1 MSITS
6 ERLAQLNSGQDA
18 SRNLAEGLAVDFAA
32 LMAAALPQA
41 QDTAL
46 ETMRLAASWGISKRM
61 VLAGEAVL
69 DAVGRQGLNA
79 LAGHQSDT
87 VRGWVCYALAQH
99 HALCGPAEPLE
110 NLLDAVR
117 AFADDV
123 HFGVREWVWLAVRP
137 HIAAQPQRSIG
148 YLAGWATAPSERV
161 RRFASESTRPR
172 GVWCAHMN
180 ILKENPALGL
190 PVLEPLKA
198 DPSKYVQDSV
208 GNWLNDAAKSQP
220 QWVRGLC
227 DQWLVQSP
235 CKATEYICKRALR
248 SLAGK

>member
-1 MSITS
+1 MGIPSA
-6 ERLAQLNSGQDA
+6 RLAQLNSGQDA
-18 SRNLAEGLAVDFAA
+18 SRTLAEGLAVDFAV
-32 LMAAALPQA
+32 LMAAAVPQEGVA
-41 QDTAL
+41 AL
-46 ETMRLAASWGISKRM
+46 EKMRQAAGWGILKRM
-61 VLAGEAVL
+61 VLAGEVVL
-69 DAVGRQGLNA
+69 DAVGRQGLVA
-79 LAGHQSDT
+79 LAGHQADT
-87 VRGWVCYALAQH
+87 VRGWICYALAH
-99 HALCGPAEPLE
+99 DHALRDPAEPLE
-110 NLLDAVR
+110 TLLDAVR
-117 AFADDV
+117 TFTDDA

-137 HIAAQPQRSIG
+137 HIAAQPQQAIK

-180 ILKENPALGL
+180 MLKENPALGL

-198 DPSKYVQDSV
+198 DSSKYVQDSV

-220 QWVRGLC
+220 QWVRELC
-227 DQWLVQSP
+227 QTWLAQSP

>member
-1 MSITS
+1 MSIPS
-6 ERLAQLNSGQDA
+6 ARLAQLNSGQDA
-18 SRNLAEGLAVDFAA
+18 SSNLAEGLAVDFAV

-41 QDTAL
+41 PAAAL
-46 ETMRLAASWGISKRM
+46 EKMRRASPLGISKRM
-61 VLAGEAVL
+61 VLAGEIVL
-69 DAVGRQGLNA
+69 DTVGRQGLA
-79 LAGHQSDT
+79 SFAGHRSDT
-87 VRGWVCYALAQH
+87 VRGWVCYALAH
-99 HALCGPAEPLE
+99 DYALRGPEEPLQ
-110 NLLDAVR
+110 NLLEAVR
-117 AFADDV
+117 ALADDA

-137 HIAAQPQRSIG
+137 HIAAQPQQAINH
-148 YLAGWATAPSERV
+148 LAGWTTAPSERV

-180 ILKENPALGL
+180 VLKENPSLGL

-198 DPSKYVQDSV
+198 DSSRYVQDSV

-227 DQWLVQSP
+227 HDWLAQNP

-248 SLAGK
+248 SIAVK

>member
-1 MSITS
+1 M
-6 ERLAQLNSGQDA
+6 
-18 SRNLAEGLAVDFAA
+18 
-32 LMAAALPQA
+32 
-41 QDTAL
+41 
-46 ETMRLAASWGISKRM
+46 
-61 VLAGEAVL
+61 
-69 DAVGRQGLNA
+69 
-79 LAGHQSDT
+79 
-87 VRGWVCYALAQH
+87 
-99 HALCGPAEPLE
+99 
-110 NLLDAVR
+110 R
-117 AFADDV
+117 AFADDA
-123 HFGVREWVWLAVRP
+123 HFGVREWAWLAVRP
-137 HIAAQPQRSIG
+137 HIAAQPQQAIT

-220 QWVRGLC
+220 QWVRRLC
-227 DQWLVQSP
+227 QEWLGQSP
-235 CKATEYICKRALR
+235 GKATEYICKRALR

>member
-1 MSITS
+1 MGIPSA
-6 ERLAQLNSGQDA
+6 RLAQLHRGQDA
-18 SRNLAEGLAVDFAA
+18 SRTLAEGLAVDVAVLRAAAVPQAGVAA
-32 LMAAALPQA
+32 LEKMRQAAG
-41 QDTAL
+41 
-46 ETMRLAASWGISKRM
+46 WGISKRM
-61 VLAGEAVL
+61 VLAGEVVL
-69 DAVGRQGLNA
+69 DAVGRQGLVA
-79 LAGHQSDT
+79 FAGHQADT
-87 VRGWVCYALAQH
+87 VRGWICYALAH
-99 HALCGPAEPLE
+99 DHALRDPAEPLE

-117 AFADDV
+117 TFTDDA

-137 HIAAQPQRSIG
+137 HIAAQPQQAIK

-180 ILKENPALGL
+180 MLKENPALGL

-220 QWVRGLC
+220 QWVRRLC
-227 DQWLVQSP
+227 QKWLGQSP
-235 CKATEYICKRALR
+235 GKATEYICKRALR

>member
-1 MSITS
+1 MGIPSA
-6 ERLAQLNSGQDA
+6 RLAQLNSGQDA
-18 SRNLAEGLAVDFAA
+18 SSNLAEGLAVDFAV
-32 LMAAALPQA
+32 LMAAAVPQA
-41 QDTAL
+41 GAAAL
-46 ETMRLAASWGISKRM
+46 GKIRQAAGWGVSKRM
-61 VLAGEAVL
+61 VLAGEVVL
-69 DAVGRQGLNA
+69 DAVGRQGLVA
-79 LAGHQSDT
+79 LAGHRADT
-87 VRGWVCYALAQH
+87 VRGWICYALAH
-99 HALCGPAEPLE
+99 DHALSDPAEPLE

-117 AFADDV
+117 AFADDA
-123 HFGVREWVWLAVRP
+123 HFGVREWAWLAVRP
-137 HIAAQPQRSIG
+137 HIAAQPQQAIT

-190 PVLEPLKA
+190 PVVEPLKA

-220 QWVRGLC
+220 QWVRRLC
-227 DQWLVQSP
+227 QEWLAQSP

>member
-6 ERLAQLNSGQDA
+6 ERLAQLNSGQYA
-18 SRNLAEGLAVDFAA
+18 SSNLAEGLAVDFAA

-41 QDTAL
+41 QDAAL
-46 ETMRLAASWGISKRM
+46 EKMRLAASWGISKRM

-69 DAVGRQGLNA
+69 DAAGRQGLKA

-99 HALCGPAEPLE
+99 HALCDPAEPLE

-117 AFADDV
+117 AFADDA

-137 HIAAQPQRSIG
+137 HIAAQPQRAIN

-227 DQWLVQSP
+227 DQWLVQSS

>member
-6 ERLAQLNSGQDA
+6 ARLAQLNSGQDA
-18 SRNLAEGLAVDFAA
+18 SGNLAEGLAVDFAV

-41 QDTAL
+41 HAAAL
-46 ETMRLAASWGISKRM
+46 EKMRQAATWGISKRM
-61 VLAGEAVL
+61 VLAGEIVL
-69 DAVGRQGLNA
+69 DTVGRQGLES
-79 LAGHQSDT
+79 LAGHGSDT
-87 VRGWVCYALAQH
+87 VRGWVCYALAH
-99 HALCGPAEPLE
+99 DYALRDPAKPLE

-117 AFADDV
+117 PLADDA

-137 HIAAQPQRSIG
+137 HIATQPQQAINH
-148 YLAGWATAPSERV
+148 LAGWVTASSERV

-198 DPSKYVQDSV
+198 DSAKYVQDSV

-220 QWVRGLC
+220 QWVRMLC
-227 DQWLVQSP
+227 DRWRSESP
-235 CKATEYICKRALR
+235 CKATERICKRALR
-248 SLAGK
+248 SIHK

>member
-1 MSITS
+1 MGIPSA
-6 ERLAQLNSGQDA
+6 RLAQLNSGQDA
-18 SRNLAEGLAVDFAA
+18 SSNLAEGLAVDFAV
-32 LMAAALPQA
+32 LMAAAVPQA
-41 QDTAL
+41 GAAAL
-46 ETMRLAASWGISKRM
+46 EKMRQASGWGISKRM
-61 VLAGEAVL
+61 VLAGEVVL
-69 DAVGRQGLNA
+69 DAVGRQGLVA
-79 LAGHQSDT
+79 LAGHRADT
-87 VRGWVCYALAQH
+87 VRGWICYALAH
-99 HALCGPAEPLE
+99 DHALRDPAEPLE

-117 AFADDV
+117 AFADDE
-123 HFGVREWVWLAVRP
+123 HFGVREWAWLAVRP
-137 HIAAQPQRSIG
+137 HIAAQPQQAIT

-220 QWVRGLC
+220 HWVRELC
-227 DQWLVQSP
+227 QKWLAQSP
-235 CKATEYICKRALR
+235 GKATEYICKRALR

>member
-1 MSITS
+1 MGIPSA
-6 ERLAQLNSGQDA
+6 RLAQLNSGQDA
-18 SRNLAEGLAVDFAA
+18 SRTLAEGLAVDFAV
-32 LMAAALPQA
+32 LMAAAVPQEGVA
-41 QDTAL
+41 AL
-46 ETMRLAASWGISKRM
+46 EKMRQAAGWGILKRM
-61 VLAGEAVL
+61 VLAGEVVL
-69 DAVGRQGLNA
+69 DAVGRQGLVA
-79 LAGHQSDT
+79 LAGHQADT
-87 VRGWVCYALAQH
+87 VRGWICYALAH
-99 HALCGPAEPLE
+99 DHALRDPAEPLE

-117 AFADDV
+117 TFTDDA

-137 HIAAQPQRSIG
+137 HIAAQPQQAIK

-180 ILKENPALGL
+180 MLKENPALGL

-220 QWVRGLC
+220 QWVRELC
-227 DQWLVQSP
+227 QTWLAQSP

>member
-6 ERLAQLNSGQDA
+6 ARLAQLNSGQDA
-18 SRNLAEGLAVDFAA
+18 SGNLAEGLAVDFAV

-41 QDTAL
+41 PTAAL
-46 ETMRLAASWGISKRM
+46 EKMRQAATLGISKRM
-61 VLAGEAVL
+61 VLAGEIVL
-69 DAVGRQGLNA
+69 DTVGRQGLES
-79 LAGHQSDT
+79 LAGHGSDT
-87 VRGWVCYALAQH
+87 VRGWVCYALAH
-99 HALCGPAEPLE
+99 DHALRDRAEPLE

-117 AFADDV
+117 PLADDA

-137 HIAAQPQRSIG
+137 HIAAQPQQAITH
-148 YLAGWATAPSERV
+148 LAGWATASSERV

-220 QWVRGLC
+220 QWVRRLC
-227 DQWLVQSP
+227 EVWLAQSP
-235 CKATEYICKRALR
+235 GKPTEYICKRALR

>member
-1 MSITS
+1 MSIPTA
-6 ERLAQLNSGQDA
+6 RLTLLNSGQEA
-18 SRNLAEGLAVDFAA
+18 SSNLAVGLAVDFAV

-41 QDTAL
+41 HAAAL
-46 ETMRLAASWGISKRM
+46 ECMRQAASLGISKRM
-61 VLAGEAVL
+61 VLAGEIVL
-69 DAVGRQGLNA
+69 DAVGRQGLVA
-79 LAGHQSDT
+79 LAGHQADT
-87 VRGWVCYALAQH
+87 VRGWICYALAH
-99 HALCGPAEPLE
+99 DHALRDPAEPLE

-117 AFADDV
+117 TFTDDA

-137 HIAAQPQRSIG
+137 HIAAQPQQAIK

-180 ILKENPALGL
+180 MLKENPALGL

-220 QWVRGLC
+220 QWVRELC
-227 DQWLVQSP
+227 QTWLAQSP